1 MDPRRTAGHPARD
14 GVPWGG
20 NRTTVGAGVVSELH
34 DRRNW
39 GRHALGLGRVIGTGG
54 SHRGR
59 TMGIEFGQLGIV
71 PRRPT
76 VLRSNRS
83 VLLYASVRLCTPP
96 YRPPTGVRVADRT
109 SADPDT
115 LDCAPR
121 NPQDPGISRQRR
133 SIPVP
138 PLPSLALSEHLGAWA
153 DGTDGNLSE
162 HENHVKPHHSSIG
175 AGLSRLTP

>member
-1 MDPRRTAGHPARD
+1 MDPWRITGHPARD

-39 GRHALGLGRVIGTGG
+39 GRHALGLGRVIGAGG

-83 VLLYASVRLCTPP
+83 GASQHTSHPVPTFHRCPSGQLHLSGPRHVGLCT
-96 YRPPTGVRVADRT
+96 AE
-109 SADPDT
+109 
-115 LDCAPR
+115 
-121 NPQDPGISRQRR
+121 
-133 SIPVP
+133 
-138 PLPSLALSEHLGAWA
+138 PSGSW
-153 DGTDGNLSE
+153 D
-162 HENHVKPHHSSIG
+162 
-175 AGLSRLTP
+175 

>member
-20 NRTTVGAGVVSELH
+20 NRTTVGAGSVGKCEIRGV
-34 DRRNW
+34 
-39 GRHALGLGRVIGTGG
+39 GGCHAQGLGRVIGTGG

-59 TMGIEFGQLGIV
+59 TIEIEFGQSPWGSSPGGLRSYV
-71 PRRPT
+71 PT
-76 VLRSNRS
+76 VVGHRDTLH
-83 VLLYASVRLCTPP
+83 TPC
-96 YRPPTGVRVADRT
+96 RPSTGARVANCT

-138 PLPSLALSEHLGAWA
+138 PLPSLALSEHLGGR
-153 DGTDGNLSE
+153 DG
-162 HENHVKPHHSSIG
+162 
-175 AGLSRLTP
+175 R